1 MSSEL
6 SHKLAKVVIGGFA
19 LYFLYLFSHVVEV
32 VNKRYTGTEDGNYV
46 NNVRTTPQLQK
57 LAFSLTQDCV
67 DENCKVQNI
76 LDYVTNIP
84 YVVNNYTAHL
94 PKDTIE
100 NNFGDCDD
108 KSNLLISLLHE
119 LHIES
124 YFVLVPKH
132 IFVIVALDNIA
143 NKKAIYLNNKP
154 YYVLESTAKNS
165 KIGFPLTYALDE
177 IQAIVEPFEN
187 KKLNI
192 DKINYK

>member
-1 MSSEL
+1 MTSKFSHAL
-6 SHKLAKVVIGGFA
+6 SKVVMGVSA
-19 LYFLYLFSHVVEV
+19 LYFLYLFIHVVEV
-32 VNKRYTGTEDGNYV
+32 VNKRYTGTEEGNYV

-57 LAFSLTQDCV
+57 LAFSLTQDCL
-67 DENCKVQNI
+67 DEKCKVQNI

-100 NNFGDCDD
+100 KNFGDCDD

-132 IFVIVALDNIA
+132 IFVIVALENIT
-143 NKKAIYLNNKP
+143 NKKAIYLNHKP
-154 YYVLESTAKNS
+154 YYVLESTAKDS
-165 KIGFPLTYALDE
+165 KIGFPLSYKLDE
-177 IQAIVEPFEN
+177 ISAIIEPFEN
-187 KKLNI
+187 RKL
-192 DKINYK
+192 DINMIEYK